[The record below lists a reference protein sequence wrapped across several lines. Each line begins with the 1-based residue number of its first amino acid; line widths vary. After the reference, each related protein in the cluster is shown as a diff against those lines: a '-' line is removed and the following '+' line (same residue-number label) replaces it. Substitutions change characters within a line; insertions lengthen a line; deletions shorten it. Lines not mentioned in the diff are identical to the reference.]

1 VDSAGRGDPGVDGL
15 MAVKSCI
22 PIVPSVDLE
31 RSLRLWREGLGF
43 DETWWEQHRDGKLVG
58 CGIRK
63 GHMSV
68 MLNTRA
74 GTPEKPETYEGV
86 RFYWAPDDLEGLRER
101 LLGLGFAV
109 SELWH
114 RDYGQSEFVLTD
126 DDGFDHCFGVPTDTL
141 EVQE

>member
-1 VDSAGRGDPGVDGL
+1 VSVTN
-15 MAVKSCI
+15 CI
-22 PIVPSVDLE
+22 PVVPSGDLE
-31 RSLRLWREGLGF
+31 RSLRLWRDGLGF
-43 DETWWEQHRDGKLVG
+43 DEIWWEQHRDGKLVG
-58 CGIRK
+58 CGLRK
-63 GHMSV
+63 GSIRV
-68 MLNTRA
+68 MLNIRA
-74 GTPEKPETYEGV
+74 GNPARPAGYEGV

-141 EVQE
+141 EAQQ

>member
-1 VDSAGRGDPGVDGL
+1 MTVE
-15 MAVKSCI
+15 SCI

-63 GHMSV
+63 GDMAV
-68 MLNTRA
+68 MRNTRA
-74 GTPEKPETYEGV
+74 GDPARPENYEGV
-86 RFYWAPDDLEGLRER
+86 RFYWAPEDLPALRGR
-101 LLGLGFAV
+101 LVGLGYDV
-109 SELWH
+109 SEIWH

-126 DDGFDHCFGVPTDTL
+126 DDGFEHCFGVSTDTL
-141 EVQE
+141 EAQG